1 MIISPEGAAGVRSW
15 HMESGMTDHRLS
27 LDPLIR
33 SPKRMPPPTACDCH
47 FHVFGPSI
55 ETPRFCLATILRFED
70 GCLR

>member
-1 MIISPEGAAGVRSW
+1 
-15 HMESGMTDHRLS
+15 MTDYCLR
-27 LDPLIR
+27 LDP
-33 SPKRMPPPTACDCH
+33 STTSSKPMPPPKACDCH